1 MWWSLAWDGSEH
13 WHDGSTKSSRSSWW
27 NSYALLIVTKAR
39 FGIVTRR
46 SRIMQETKRIC
57 HASRLLEFVWTVW
70 ARFGRFYVR
79 AKNTGAASSTHFD
92 NQPGEL
98 IQVHEGERTR
108 IRDSNLLGKSELSG
122 IPLAP
127 RDIPRITVCFG
138 IDANGI
144 LNILI
149 EDTPPTEQTQL
160 HYGFHPCMVIPY
172 HPAYAWS
179 VCPLI
184 GLIIILFH
192 LSPSFISK
200 QPHKFRFSNIFRMTS
215 ILFFE
220 ISSLRFWVSE
230 IHFSNKIHCDSS
242 FRPVI
247 FTTPLNFKMF

>member
-1 MWWSLAWDGSEH
+1 MGRNFTRA
-13 WHDGSTKSSRSSWW
+13 STLMK
-27 NSYALLIVTKAR
+27 LLPMVLPSKLS
-39 FGIVTRR
+39 F
-46 SRIMQETKRIC
+46 
-57 HASRLLEFVWTVW
+57 WTV
-70 ARFGRFYVR
+70 RVMIRITTIPTKKEPVF
-79 AKNTGAASSTHFD
+79 STYFD

-98 IQVHEGERTR
+98 IQEHEGERTR
-108 IRDSNLLGKSELSG
+108 TRDSNLLGKSELSG
-122 IPLAP
+122 IPLAL
-127 RDIPRITVCFG
+127 RDVPRITVCFD

-144 LNILI
+144 LNIPI
-149 EDTPPTEQTQL
+149 EDTPLTEQTQL

-200 QPHKFRFSNIFRMTS
+200 QTPKFRFSNIFRMTS

-220 ISSLRFWVSE
+220 ISSLGFWVSE
-230 IHFSNKIHCDSS
+230 IHFSNKIHCHSS
-242 FRPVI
+242 FQPVI